1 MAPTRSTGPEVGA
14 CGYGCMERE
23 LASQS
28 DGSNM
33 DGENAESPAVE
44 LSLLRVDE
52 GEDGIHSGKVNAQGT
67 ISH

>member
-44 LSLLRVDE
+44 LSLLCCEWMKAKTESIAVR
-52 GEDGIHSGKVNAQGT
+52 
-67 ISH
+67 